1 MPVRTGGAGV
11 LLAGRAQ
18 RPTPQDG
25 PREGAFTMADSGE
38 GPGTAGGPVRHDH
51 VDLIPREFLRVI
63 AIWSLIPSYSAA
75 GGFLGYL
82 ADRFLG
88 WFPYLT
94 GAGLLIALVMAV
106 RDVYRLRDEM

>member
-1 MPVRTGGAGV
+1 VR
-11 LLAGRAQ
+11 
-18 RPTPQDG
+18 
-25 PREGAFTMADSGE
+25 GAFTMAGGNDGS
-38 GPGTAGGPVRHDH
+38 GTAGGPPRHEH

-75 GGFLGYL
+75 GALVGYL